1 MKTCPKCNSQIEDN
15 AKFCNQCGAPL
26 IEAVICS
33 QCGASIPQD
42 ALFCPVCG
50 NKIKN
55 KSIEGRQIRVVV
67 EKKSLLFGPDIQIV
81 NENNVILAELKL
93 NGDETTI
100 NIPEGIS
107 TLTARCGRNAS
118 RPIIIP
124 SDFSGYILIKFN
136 RFWGRWYGELH
147 Q

>member
-1 MKTCPKCNSQIEDN
+1 M
-15 AKFCNQCGAPL
+15 
-26 IEAVICS
+26 
-33 QCGASIPQD
+33 
-42 ALFCPVCG
+42 
-50 NKIKN
+50 
-55 KSIEGRQIRVVV
+55 
-67 EKKSLLFGPDIQIV
+67 